1 MLGGMKHDE
10 GQATAKRKRRPSAEE
25 RAKILAEWA
34 ASGRTAGAMSAAAD
48 WSKSALYRWRTRH
61 GEPNL
66 RKTGEPQR
74 LVAVPAPVVNS
85 AVAEVLT
92 HNAAVRLFATATPQ
106 WAAQLIRELNRC

>member
-10 GQATAKRKRRPSAEE
+10 GQATAKRKRRPNDEE

-61 GEPNL
+61 GDPRL
-66 RKTGEPQR
+66 RKTDERQP
-74 LVAVPAPVVNS
+74 LVAVPAPIANS

-92 HNAAVRLFATATPQ
+92 RNAAVRLFSTASPP